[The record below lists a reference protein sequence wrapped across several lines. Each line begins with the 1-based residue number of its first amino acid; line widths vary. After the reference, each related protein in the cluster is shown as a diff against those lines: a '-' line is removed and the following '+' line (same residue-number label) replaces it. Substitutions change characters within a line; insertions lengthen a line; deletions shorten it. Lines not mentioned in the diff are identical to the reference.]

1 MLVKSVPLRSTKKI
15 YNVARSLRRLVDRYT
30 TDLRPSLFCRAGFHP
45 GPRYVNAYL
54 LIIDYPYPED
64 WVQAAR
70 EAARILEVRHG
81 LLLDW
86 VAGYRKSGRIWL
98 IVKVLARDRE
108 TLKAKRF
115 RPTVEDFEI
124 LRLKLGK
131 PKQQRRERE
140 R

>member
-1 MLVKSVPLRSTKKI
+1 MMVKGVPLRNPKKI

-30 TDLRPSLFCRAGFHP
+30 TDLRPSVFAKDGFHP
-45 GPRYVNAYL
+45 GPRFVNAYL

-70 EAARILEVRHG
+70 EAARILEARHG
-81 LLLDW
+81 VLLDW
-86 VAGYRKSGRIWL
+86 AAGYRKSGRIWL
-98 IVKVLARDRE
+98 IIKALARDRE

-115 RPTVEDFEI
+115 RPDVEDFEV
-124 LRLKLGK
+124 LRLKLRK
-131 PKQQRRERE
+131 PKQGRERE